1 MSDKK
6 ESMAVSHSD
15 TRARGALGRRGPTK
29 KFEAKRNV
37 IVRSAVEQI
46 NRRGVRGMTL
56 GSVAADLGL
65 VPTAVIYYFK
75 SKEDLAAEVFS
86 RGIARFEAMIAAA
99 SSAEQPADRL
109 TAFVQAYFADKRRV
123 ALGEADALVVFNDV
137 RALNAEPVNNAYVEM
152 FRNTRA
158 LLGGKEALPRLHRN
172 ARAHLLLSQMFWI
185 IAWLHRVDVGDY
197 ERTAER
203 MARILNDGLMAKGA
217 TWPTPAPIVLNTA
230 EEPGGPLSSE
240 MFLRAATQLINE
252 EGYHGASVDRISARL
267 NVSKGAF
274 YHHNETKDELVTACF
289 QRTFDIM
296 WRAIRAAEATGGS
309 GLDMLVAVA
318 SSLIEHQMRG
328 QAPLLRTS
336 ALTTVPEAIHDQ
348 LIHDL
353 DRITWRFASI
363 VSDGIADGSIAP
375 VDVNQAAEMITGAI
389 NAAAEL
395 HYWAPG
401 LTARTVIDHYVRPLF
416 MGLGGPI
423 PS

>member
-1 MSDKK
+1 LSDKK
-6 ESMAVSHSD
+6 EPMAASESD
-15 TRARGALGRRGPTK
+15 TRARGALGRHGPTK

-75 SKEDLAAEVFS
+75 SKEDLATEVFS

-99 SSAEQPADRL
+99 ADAGPPAARV
-109 TAFVQAYFADKRRV
+109 TAFVQAYFADKRHV
-123 ALGEADALVVFNDV
+123 ACGEADPLVVFNDV
-137 RALNAEPVNNAYVEM
+137 RALNAGPVNEAYVEM
-152 FRNTRA
+152 FRHARA
-158 LLGGKEALPRLHRN
+158 LLEGKETLPRLHRN

-185 IAWLHRVDVGDY
+185 IAWLHRVDVDDY

-203 MARILNDGLMAKGA
+203 MARILNGGLVAKGA
-217 TWPTPAPIVLNTA
+217 AWPTPSTIVLTTP
-230 EEPGGPLSSE
+230 EEPGGALSTE

-289 QRTFDIM
+289 QRTFDIT
-296 WRAIRAAEATGGS
+296 WRAIRAAEAVGGT

-318 SSLIEHQMRG
+318 SALIEHQMGG

-395 HYWAPG
+395 HHWAPG
-401 LTARTVIDHYVRPLF
+401 LTPQTVVDHYVRPLF
-416 MGLGGPI
+416 MGLSEPV
-423 PS
+423 PN